1 MEGNS
6 RVITQPQ
13 QHGPPMHRR
22 GAELEA
28 NNPLTM
34 ECVKCANARKKKR
47 ESNMKND
54 QKYPFI
60 TESAD
65 LARGGR

>member
-1 MEGNS
+1 MEGNCG
-6 RVITQPQ
+6 VISQTQH
-13 QHGPPMHRR
+13 HGPPMHQR

-34 ECVKCANARKKKR
+34 ECVKCANARKKG

-60 TESAD
+60 TQSAD
-65 LARGGR
+65 LAREGR